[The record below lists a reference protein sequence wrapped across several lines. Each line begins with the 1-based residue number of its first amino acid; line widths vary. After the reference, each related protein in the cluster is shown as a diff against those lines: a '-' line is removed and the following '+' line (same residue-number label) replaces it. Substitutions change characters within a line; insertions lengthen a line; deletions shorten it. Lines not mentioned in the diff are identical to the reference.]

1 MIMFE
6 RLGQNRFIPKLLI
19 ITMLYFCAWST
30 ANAAIVTS
38 AQLVT
43 QQQDQI
49 ARDRLVKLLDRQEVK
64 AALIE
69 RGVDPAMAVARV
81 ATMTPE
87 EVHNINQKIDD
98 LPAGGSS
105 LLGAAVLIFLVLL
118 FTDIMGWT
126 DIFPFVKKTAN

>member
-1 MIMFE
+1 MFE

-19 ITMLYFCAWST
+19 ITMLYFFAWSS

-43 QQQDQI
+43 QQQDQL
-49 ARDRLVKLLDRQEVK
+49 ARDRLVQLLDRQEVK
-64 AALIE
+64 SALIE

-81 ATMTPE
+81 ASMTPE
-87 EVHNINQKIDD
+87 EVRSMNQQIDE

-105 LLGAAVLIFLVLL
+105 LLGAAVLVFLVLL
-118 FTDIMGWT
+118 FTDIMGFT
-126 DIFPFVKKTAN
+126 DVFPFVKKTAR